1 LSLDVVMLLAF
12 LTVMIVV
19 PLIMVLGR
27 PVEDSSAATDR
38 PPAAPSR
45 SLFTSGRERRLWMWT
60 LAVLV
65 AIYATLGPVRELADF
80 LRERNLLRLSSAA
93 VLVTL
98 SAVIATQW
106 LRTRPG
112 PREIATG
119 IGVVAVYIA
128 SLIRIPIPEERTHLF
143 EYGLVAILIYQAL
156 LERRANGRPLPL
168 PAVVAW
174 AAAVLLGWLDEGIQ
188 SLLPNR
194 VYDLVDVGFNAVAA
208 TMAIAAILLL
218 GWARRWDVFN
228 RESKA
233 DE

>member
-1 LSLDVVMLLAF
+1 MSLDVVMLLAF

-27 PVEDSSAATDR
+27 PVEGTSAATDR
-38 PPAAPSR
+38 TPAASSR
-45 SLFTSGRERRLWMWT
+45 SVFTSARERRLWLWT

-80 LRERNLLRLSSAA
+80 LRERNLLRLTSAA
-93 VLVTL
+93 VLITL
-98 SAVIATQW
+98 AAIIATQW

-119 IGVVAVYIA
+119 IGVSAVYVA

-156 LERRANGRPLPL
+156 LERRANGRAA
-168 PAVVAW
+168 PAPALVAW
-174 AAAVLLGWLDEGIQ
+174 AAAVLLGWVDEGIQ

-208 TMAIAAILLL
+208 TMAIVASLFL

-228 RESKA
+228 REPRP